1 MNKFIAFVKDFE
13 ENIKRQGDLFKI
25 IINQTFSNF

>member
-13 ENIKRQGDLFKI
+13 ENIKKQGDLFRLILIKHSQI
-25 IINQTFSNF
+25 